1 MKNEINAIEKIR
13 AGYVEKEVT
22 KYDQLKD
29 LDKKVKR
36 PAKEFAYVFGSISA
50 LVLGTG
56 MSLAMKVIGTT
67 LTYAMPLGIGVGLV
81 GILLTSINY
90 PMYKKILKSRKN
102 KYSEQILEL
111 SDSLLNN

>member
-22 KYDQLKD
+22 KYNQLKD

-36 PAKEFAYVFGSISA
+36 PAKVFAYVFGSISA

-56 MSLAMKVIGTT
+56 MSLAMKVIGAT
-67 LTYAMPLGIGVGLV
+67 LTFAMPLGIGVGLV
-81 GILLTSINY
+81 GILLTCINY